1 MPALIT
7 RMRELAGRAG
17 RSVWTSPT
25 LALMLLASAALSRVE
40 PGYNHMVGAYAL
52 VGLVALNLNSWTGRA
67 TESDLAL
74 PVSFLA
80 AAAWIWW
87 YGNADVVPYLAIVF
101 FACAAAACAI
111 QLARRR
117 PGTFR
122 EEGRVAEN
130 YLDTAA
136 RGVLALTA
144 TAMGLVWMPQPRYL
158 AAPFTLLIA
167 FRLATPLRRI
177 LYPLA
182 LATVGLEP
190 TSGRARRVA
199 ATRGGYTPARAAL
212 LAASLV
218 IAALLAPRLV
228 FTRAR
233 VDLTIP
239 KPYSLPRDLLQQRR
253 AELEAYVARPAGSR
267 DAAALTE
274 LGFVL
279 HDLGLSD
286 RSQLPRAEAALRRA
300 LSLDPGRAE
309 AVAWYGSTLAAQAL
323 HEKRPVPRMRLVA
336 DGLAA
341 LDRAVA
347 MSPEDPMVRLA
358 RASVCLGLPRFIGRL
373 PTAHEDVDR
382 LLELARTHPRET
394 DAILPYVYPLAGDTY
409 ALLGRPEQA
418 RTYWRAALA
427 ELPERSPDYRRVA
440 ASLATLEPRRAAGPV
455 PPHAG
460 VAEARP

>member
-1 MPALIT
+1 LPARRRAVRGERRVREQARVGPPGARHPGPGRAGQLRAAAPSARPARRAIQARPSHGRSGPHERAGGHVPALIT

-87 YGNADVVPYLAIVF
+87 YGHADVVPY
-101 FACAAAACAI
+101 
-111 QLARRR
+111 
-117 PGTFR
+117 
-122 EEGRVAEN
+122 
-130 YLDTAA
+130 
-136 RGVLALTA
+136 
-144 TAMGLVWMPQPRYL
+144 
-158 AAPFTLLIA
+158 
-167 FRLATPLRRI
+167 
-177 LYPLA
+177 LA

-323 HEKRPVPRMRLVA
+323 HEKRPVPRMRLAA

-341 LDRAVA
+341 
-347 MSPEDPMVRLA
+347 
-358 RASVCLGLPRFIGRL
+358 
-373 PTAHEDVDR
+373 
-382 LLELARTHPRET
+382 
-394 DAILPYVYPLAGDTY
+394 
-409 ALLGRPEQA
+409 
-418 RTYWRAALA
+418 
-427 ELPERSPDYRRVA
+427 
-440 ASLATLEPRRAAGPV
+440 
-455 PPHAG
+455 
-460 VAEARP
+460 